1 MNTKNI
7 HSLIGEASMIEDN
20 QARYVAN
27 KLLCC
32 VLDIAEKE
40 GRFSRSSYFWE
51 KAEKAFGEI
60 GVQIKSMKKD

>member
-1 MNTKNI
+1 MNTENI
-7 HSLIGEASMIEDN
+7 HALIGEASMIEDN

-51 KAEKAFGEI
+51 KLEKALGEI
-60 GVQIKSMKKD
+60 GYQVKPMKKD